1 MGGGST
7 YPPHQRM
14 AAARI
19 RRLEPGDKADDV
31 RMRVALWPD
40 ADPTDLAD
48 EFDGLLDDPN
58 QVAFVAERASG
69 GLCGMV
75 EASVRP
81 FANPVEEQ
89 PCAFVEGWWVDAD
102 VRRTGVGR
110 ALIAAVEDWAR
121 ARGFHELGSDALLD
135 NVLSHAAHLAL
146 GFEERERTV
155 AFRKWL

>member
-1 MGGGST
+1 
-7 YPPHQRM
+7 
-14 AAARI
+14 
-19 RRLEPGDKADDV
+19 
-31 RMRVALWPD
+31 MRVALWPD
-40 ADPTDLAD
+40 ADAD
-48 EFDGLLDDPN
+48 ELASEFDSLLEAPD
-58 QVAFVAERASG
+58 QVVFVAERESG

-75 EASVRP
+75 EAGIRP
-81 FANPVEEQ
+81 FANPVDEQ

-102 VRRTGVGR
+102 MRRAGVGR

-135 NVLSHAAHLAL
+135 NTVSHAAHLAL